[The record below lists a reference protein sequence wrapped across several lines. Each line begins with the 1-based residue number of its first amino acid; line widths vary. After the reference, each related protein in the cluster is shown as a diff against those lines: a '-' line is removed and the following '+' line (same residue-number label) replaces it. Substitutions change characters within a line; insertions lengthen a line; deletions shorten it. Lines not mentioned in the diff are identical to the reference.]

1 MEVRKKG
8 WFDHFCH
15 HSQPGMATDN
25 AISLDTPQ
33 AGGFEISR
41 QYLRHDLLLGR
52 NNKESSSENSGY
64 GVLIVV
70 WWVKDPTLS
79 L

>member
-1 MEVRKKG
+1 
-8 WFDHFCH
+8 
-15 HSQPGMATDN
+15 MATDN
-25 AISLDTPQ
+25 AISLDTLQ

-70 WWVKDPTLS
+70 
-79 L
+79 